1 MARRGAD
8 LWLRT
13 TFRIDAADIPRAL
26 LWGRWD
32 DTIEVYINGALAAP
46 VEAYTPGYRYLG
58 LKTATLVSGGPN
70 TLAVHATDLGGA
82 RYFDLAVAL
91 NEALTTMPMSGF
103 ERTPTLAA
111 YSTAVR
117 QFMREHGIPGGVLA
131 VMKKDQVVVNRA
143 FGWADKSFT
152 RPMLPD
158 AVMRLGG
165 QEVILTA
172 GAVVTLIDAGIE
184 DPITRQKITRDTR
197 VFPLLRAHG
206 LTPLPGRTPV
216 PEIDQ
221 VTVGMLLA
229 FESGVSE
236 LPGDPGQLYADLGV
250 APGAPTTAE
259 DNVRWVYSMPLA
271 RPLGS
276 PAGDGYTG
284 YMLLRH
290 LVHVVTGDLLAF
302 LRTAV
307 FAPAGSSDVF
317 IAHEPLAARNPR
329 EPGYLTLE
337 PPYDRSIYLENCT
350 RAGHHRGGVRALS
363 AALPRLL
370 GHAAHRPRDPA
381 MGGGS
386 RQRHARPVRRGPG
399 ELERRRAAPLRRGEH
414 RRLLQPRRRLR
425 RAVRA
430 TRIDHQQPARIGLGP
445 LTGQRPIPDAL
456 S

>member
-1 MARRGAD
+1 M
-8 LWLRT
+8 L
-13 TFRIDAADIPRAL
+13 
-26 LWGRWD
+26 
-32 DTIEVYINGALAAP
+32 
-46 VEAYTPGYRYLG
+46 
-58 LKTATLVSGGPN
+58 
-70 TLAVHATDLGGA
+70 
-82 RYFDLAVAL
+82 
-91 NEALTTMPMSGF
+91 PMSGF

-111 YSTAVR
+111 YATAVR

-158 AVMRLGG
+158 AVMRLAG
-165 QEVILTA
+165 QDVILTA
-172 GAVVTLIDAGIE
+172 GAVVTLIDAGIV
-184 DPITRQKITRDTR
+184 DPITREKITRDTR

-216 PEIDQ
+216 PEIDE

-236 LPGDPGQLYADLGV
+236 LPGDPGQIYADLGV

-271 RPLGS
+271 RPPGS

-290 LVHVVTGDLLAF
+290 LVHVVTGDLLG
-302 LRTAV
+302 V
-307 FAPAGSSDVF
+307 PAHGRVR
-317 IAHEPLAARNPR
+317 AGRKQRRVHRARAARRARPARARVPDARATLRPFDLPR
-329 EPGYLTLE
+329 ELH
-337 PPYDRSIYLENCT
+337 
-350 RAGHHRGGVRALS
+350 RAGHDRGGVRALS

-370 GHAAHRPRDPA
+370 GHAAHRPGDPA

-386 RQRHARPVRRGPG
+386 RQRHARPVWRGPG
-399 ELERRRAAPLRRGEH
+399 DLDRRRTAPPRRGQH

-430 TRIDHQQPARIGLGP
+430 TRPITNSLPESAWGL
-445 LTGQRPIPDAL
+445 
-456 S
+456 